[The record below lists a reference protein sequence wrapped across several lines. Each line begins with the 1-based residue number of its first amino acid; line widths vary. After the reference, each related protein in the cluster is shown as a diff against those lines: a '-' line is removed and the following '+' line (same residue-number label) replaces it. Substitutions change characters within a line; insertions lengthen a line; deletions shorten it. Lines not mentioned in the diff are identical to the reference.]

1 MKVTQQMASGYMSV
15 LDMLQG
21 RVAGVSVMG
30 SGMNA
35 VVSIRGNRG
44 EPLFVLDGMPVDKA
58 LITSLNVYDVESID
72 VLKGA
77 SAAIYGSRG
86 GNGVIAVLTKR
97 GNENYDYSQDIVP
110 GVLVTKIAGFHT
122 PRDFYAPQY
131 SPTSPPAPNPDFRS
145 TIFWAPMLKTGS
157 DGKARVSYYHS
168 DATGPA
174 DIRVEALS
182 PTGLPGFGKSTY
194 PVR

>member
-1 MKVTQQMASGYMSV
+1 MASGYTSI

-30 SGMNA
+30 SGMDA

-58 LITSLNVYDVESID
+58 LITSLNVFDVESID

-97 GNENYDYSQDIVP
+97 GNENYDYSQDVVP
-110 GVLVTKIAGFHT
+110 GVLVTKISGFHT
-122 PRDFYAPQY
+122 PREFYSPQY
-131 SPTSPPAPNPDFRS
+131 GPTSLINPNPDFRS
-145 TIFWAPMLKTGS
+145 TVFWAPMLKTGS
-157 DGKARVSYYHS
+157 DGKVRVSYYHS
-168 DATGPA
+168 DATSPA
-174 DIRVEALS
+174 DIRAEVLS
-182 PTGLPGFGKSTY
+182 PTGLPGFGKSAY
-194 PVR
+194 SVR